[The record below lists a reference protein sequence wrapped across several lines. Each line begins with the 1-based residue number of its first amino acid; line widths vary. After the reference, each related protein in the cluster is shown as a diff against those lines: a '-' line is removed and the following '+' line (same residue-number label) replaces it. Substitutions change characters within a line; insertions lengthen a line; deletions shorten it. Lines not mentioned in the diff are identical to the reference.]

1 MSKIKIGMLLDV
13 EFPPDLRVENE
24 MRSLA
29 AAGYDVHLLCYDF
42 SGTKPPT
49 EIFDENIAVHR
60 FQISKNFHNKFNV
73 VALSFPIYFH
83 FWTKQAAKFVEQQ
96 NIDVIHVHDLR
107 LAEVGRRIKNKF
119 NIPYVLDLH
128 ENYPAAL
135 KVYAFS
141 NTLLGR
147 LLVSI
152 KQWERCEQRQ
162 VGFATFIVS
171 VIEEMKER
179 ILSLSVS
186 DDRIFVVPNYINMDS
201 FDVKTI
207 PVNLKKN
214 TDEISL
220 IYSGGFDLH
229 RGLETLLEAMKI
241 IQTQQANIRLHLVGA
256 GRTEVSLREKA
267 GSEHIHNVE
276 FYGWQKERAIPS
288 FIVKCDIGVIPHL
301 KNEQTDFT
309 IPHKLFHYMYKRKP
323 VLVSDCA
330 PLKRIV
336 KKSNAGLVFQSGNA
350 EDLADKIMQLAQN
363 SEQRKLFGENG
374 HNAIMREFNWEKS
387 AEQLIQLYQRIESG
401 KK

>member
-42 SGTKPPT
+42 SGTRPPT
-49 EIFDENIAVHR
+49 ELFDKNITVHR

-73 VALSFPIYFH
+73 VALSLPIYFH
-83 FWTKQAAKFVEQQ
+83 FWTKQAVKFIEQQ
-96 NIDVIHVHDLR
+96 KIDIIHVHDLR
-107 LAEVGRRIKNKF
+107 LAEVGRRTKNKF

-141 NTLLGR
+141 NTFLGR

-152 KQWERCEQRQ
+152 KQWERYEQRQ

-179 ILSLSVS
+179 ILSLNAPGENL
-186 DDRIFVVPNYINMDS
+186 FVVPNYIDMES
-201 FDVKTI
+201 FDVKKI
-207 PVNLKKN
+207 PVNLKKQN
-214 TDEISL
+214 NEISL

-229 RGLETLLEAMKI
+229 RGLETLLDGMKI
-241 IQTQQANIRLHLVGA
+241 IQTRQENIRLHLAGA
-256 GRTEVSLREKA
+256 GRTEASLREKA
-267 GSEHIHNVE
+267 NSEHIHNVE
-276 FYGWQKERAIPS
+276 LYGWQKERAIPS
-288 FIVKCDIGVIPHL
+288 FIEKCDIGVIPHL

-336 KKSNAGLVFQSGNA
+336 KKSNAGLVFQSGNP
-350 EDLADKIMQLAQN
+350 EDLADKIMQLAKN
-363 SEQRKLFGENG
+363 SEQRKVYGVNG
-374 HNAIMREFNWEKS
+374 HNAILREFNWEKS